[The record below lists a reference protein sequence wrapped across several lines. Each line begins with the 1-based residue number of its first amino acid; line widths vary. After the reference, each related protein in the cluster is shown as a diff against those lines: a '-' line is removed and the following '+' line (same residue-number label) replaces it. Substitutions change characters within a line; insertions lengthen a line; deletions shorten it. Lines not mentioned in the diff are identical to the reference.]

1 MSNPKGYRTPSGRD
15 LTDEEIVALADEL
28 ATTDFDVDVL
38 RRRRRGRPPMGS
50 GPAAVVPVRLDP
62 ELRRAVE
69 ERAGLDQ
76 TSTSDVIRRALKDY
90 LHVG

>member
-1 MSNPKGYRTPSGRD
+1 VSSSKDYKTASGRE
-15 LTDEEIVALADEL
+15 LTDEEIVALADEV
-28 ATTDFDVDVL
+28 AATDFDVEVL
-38 RRRRRGRPPMGS
+38 ARRRRGRPPMGS